1 MRAAREIQM
10 RSNVYDSM
18 PVRLCDVPPRFSA
31 SAVTYR
37 EVLPSSTRDRARA
50 HATVLAGLMLLGLA
64 GLAFV
69 GLISLVGAVGFG
81 IWQLWS

>member
-1 MRAAREIQM
+1 M

-18 PVRLCDVPPRFSA
+18 PVWFADAS
-31 SAVTYR
+31 SAVSGNNAVYR
-37 EVLPSSTRDRARA
+37 EMVPSLTNDRGRAR
-50 HATVLAGLMLLGLA
+50 ATVLAGVMLLGWA